1 MNTATSGV
9 PPMKELEAKII
20 GSALLA
26 EQDERDLIFR
36 EVRPSY
42 FESEPLA
49 LVFKKLGNAYLKYP
63 EADSTA
69 LFSELTV
76 DERRDVLLMMDSMV
90 SPAVVSEQLPDTLRA
105 FREDWQQRKLK
116 SDVTALAMNEPTPA
130 DIRALAEEVER
141 FGIEKRDAA
150 AQYLAEYR
158 KPVEAIGTGFIE
170 LDRLLN
176 GGFLRG
182 TLTTIGAR
190 PSTGKTTFAINIATF
205 DPNVKVLFISIEMT
219 ARMIYD
225 RIVSDKADLNY
236 NRCGLH
242 LIDFETAKAV
252 VERYPN
258 LAIADDV
265 ADIEHIEQMVYRERP
280 DMVVVDYIQIVTSQ
294 RRFTDNRQRID
305 YISQRLK
312 AAAKKTGCCVI
323 SLSQITRGG
332 KDRPTMSDLK
342 ESGGLEQDS
351 DYIILLYREFVNS
364 KEAQI
369 SPKDT
374 TVTLDKNK
382 FGNSGELR
390 MDFIGSR
397 QRFVEA
403 DDVITRPAPQES
415 GAEEGD
421 LPF

>member
-1 MNTATSGV
+1 
-9 PPMKELEAKII
+9 MKELEAKII

-49 LVFKKLGNAYLKYP
+49 LMFKKLASAYLKYP

-205 DPNVKVLFISIEMT
+205 DPNVKALFVSIEMT

-225 RIVSDKADLNY
+225 RIVSDKADLEY
-236 NRCGLH
+236 YRCGLH
-242 LIDFETAKAV
+242 LIDFETVKTV

-258 LAIADDV
+258 LTIADDV
-265 ADIEHIEQMVYRERP
+265 SDIEHIEQMIYRERP

-351 DYIILLYREFVNS
+351 DYIILLYREYVNN

-369 SPKDT
+369 SPEDT

>member
-1 MNTATSGV
+1 
-9 PPMKELEAKII
+9 MKELEYKII

-36 EVRPSY
+36 EVHPSY
-42 FESEPLA
+42 FENEPLA
-49 LVFKKLGNAYLKYP
+49 LIFKKLGSAYRKYP

-76 DERRDVLLMMDSMV
+76 DERRDVLLMMDSMI
-90 SPAVVSEQLPDTLRA
+90 SPAIVTEQLPDTLRA
-105 FREDWQQRKLK
+105 FREDWQHRKLK

-130 DIRALAEEVER
+130 DIRALAEEVEQ
-141 FGIEKRDAA
+141 FGIEKRNAA
-150 AQYLAEYR
+150 SQYLAEYR
-158 KPVEAIGTGFIE
+158 KPVETIRTGFIE

-176 GGFLRG
+176 GGFMRG

-205 DPNVKVLFISIEMT
+205 DPNVKVLFVSIEMT

-225 RIVSDKADLNY
+225 RIVSDKADLEY
-236 NRCGLH
+236 YRCGLH

-252 VERYPN
+252 VEHYPN
-258 LAIADDV
+258 LTIADDV
-265 ADIEHIEQMVYRERP
+265 ADIDHIEQMIYRERP
-280 DMVVVDYIQIVTSQ
+280 DMVVIDYIQIVTSQ

-312 AAAKKTGCCVI
+312 AAAKKTNCCIV

-351 DYIILLYREFVNS
+351 DYIILLYREYVNN

-369 SPKDT
+369 SPEGT

-403 DDVITRPAPQES
+403 DDVIARPHSQENE
-415 GAEEGD
+415 GAEEDGD